1 MFADTVVGWVNLVL
15 LAGVMLTE
23 SIAIINCALQRAD
36 AFPAIGAMSKGSW
49 LAVLFGALIFTALFF
64 LFMPWFALLAVIAPT
79 VYLVDIR
86 PSIRD
91 IGSTSW

>member
-1 MFADTVVGWVNLVL
+1 MFADTVVAWVNLVL

-23 SIAIINCALQRAD
+23 SIAIIHCALQRPD
-36 AFPAIGAMSKGSW
+36 AFPAIGTMSKGTW
-49 LAVLFGALIFTALFF
+49 LAVLFGTLLFTALFF
-64 LFMPWFALLAVIAPT
+64 WYLPWLGLLAVVAPT
-79 VYLVDIR
+79 VYLVDVR